1 MANFA
6 GTDDETLSYELSGES
21 TTGRPENQGPK
32 TQSQKAKSWL
42 RKKTNCLL
50 RRPTDQSKAADN
62 ELQTNAPEEQSQ
74 SQPRW
79 DRKAWL
85 RKKRH
90 AIMNK
95 LKPIY
100 PIYLEGTEEELK
112 PLLPPKDRLK
122 RRWET
127 SQNKR
132 PRGGQK
138 NA

>member
-1 MANFA
+1 MAKLT
-6 GTDDETLSYELSGES
+6 GTDHETLSYELSGES
-21 TTGRPENQGPK
+21 STGRPESQGPK

-42 RKKTNCLL
+42 RKKTNGLL

-62 ELQTNAPEEQSQ
+62 ELPQNAPEEQSQ

-122 RRWET
+122 RRET
-127 SQNKR
+127 SQNSR

-138 NA
+138 KA